1 MKSLK
6 RTLIPALLLVFTCE
20 TAFPI
25 SIGVRSSQD
34 YYFTMKVLRQ
44 IKPMIENFKTDDL
57 YKKYEN
63 LLKGFESATLDYY
76 SNNFDSS
83 VVKFYNLK
91 LEMMKFLQELS
102 DVYLKRTNDL
112 LARSIKD
119 NDAVNVFL
127 EYNKQSGYVEYF
139 KKPFDPLRDVKPYNE
154 KFTARD
160 FHFFYDSPK
169 IEDWLHSGYYYH
181 GQALKIYND
190 KEIEFLKSRKKIKS
204 EHIDLI
210 IEKYLDVIGYCRTA
224 KQCALEIYKNHNDFE
239 TLSIMD
245 KYKIR
250 KDQITPIFDD
260 RIPEE
265 FKVDAVDNVKL
276 LYYVEVERRK
286 KALGQQ

>member
-1 MKSLK
+1 MKSFFK
-6 RTLIPALLLVFTCE
+6 TIIPAILFIFICE

-25 SIGVRSSQD
+25 SVGVRSSQD
-34 YYFTMKVLRQ
+34 YYFSMKILRQ

-57 YKKYEN
+57 YKKYES
-63 LLKGFESATLDYY
+63 LLKGFEGATLDYY

-83 VVKFYNLK
+83 AVKFYNLK
-91 LEMMKFLQELS
+91 LDTMKFLEELS
-102 DVYLKRTNDL
+102 TLYLKRTEEL
-112 LARSIKD
+112 LAKSIKD
-119 NDAVNVFL
+119 NDAINIFL
-127 EYNKQSGYVEYF
+127 EYNKQSGYAAYF

-181 GQALKIYND
+181 GQALKIFND
-190 KEIEFLKSRKKIKS
+190 KEIEFIKTRKKIKS
-204 EHIDLI
+204 DNIDI
-210 IEKYLDVIGYCRTA
+210 VIEKYLDVISYCRTA
-224 KQCALEIYKNHNDFE
+224 KQCALEIYKNKNDFE

-250 KDQITPIFDD
+250 QDQITPIFDD

-265 FKVDAVDNVKL
+265 FKVDAVDNIKL
-276 LYYVEVERRK
+276 LYSVELERRK